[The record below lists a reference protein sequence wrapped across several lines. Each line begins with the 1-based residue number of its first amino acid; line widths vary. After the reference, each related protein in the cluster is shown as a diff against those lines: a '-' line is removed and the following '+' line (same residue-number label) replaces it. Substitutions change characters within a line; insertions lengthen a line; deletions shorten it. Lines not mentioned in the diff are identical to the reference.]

1 MKITEAQLRRGIRK
15 IIRAEFNEPLQ
26 GENDMHRVGGDDAYA
41 NKAPPMLDNDDYME
55 GYEAAIDAIESFR
68 RQELQRYP
76 NRGQGG
82 GYYGGD

>member
-1 MKITEAQLRRGIRK
+1 MKITEAQLRKGIRK
-15 IIRAEFNEPLQ
+15 MIREQFNETLP

-41 NKAPPMLDNDDYME
+41 NKLPQMPDDDDYME